1 MKKDNAKR
9 KFATKQSKSA
19 TRWKWLW
26 TVLACVM
33 AVFICGIGFFSYYPI
48 NPSMK
53 SSLLSAKV
61 SSYYAQANSW
71 MTERK
76 QRLHQNIEKVKQIA
90 VNQKDANQDI
100 HFEFYSALQNMQ
112 VNVPGT
118 SPAATISQ
126 SAANNN
132 ITKLA
137 ENAIKPSVKAASDN
151 NNVVGQSIFNAEK
164 LQLALKNE
172 FHQIDAQTAAH
183 ENSHYVLQMGIFK
196 NAAGAERMRASL
208 VKSGFSVKVVKTAL
222 TGKEVYSVQIGPF
235 ITKNQ
240 AVLAQ
245 RQLQKKSVN
254 GIVRKI

>member
-9 KFATKQSKSA
+9 KFATKQSKRA
-19 TRWKWLW
+19 ARWKWLW
-26 TVLACVM
+26 TILACVM
-33 AVFICGIGFFSYYPI
+33 AVFVCGIGFFSYYPI
-48 NPSMK
+48 NTPMK

-112 VNVPGT
+112 VNVP
-118 SPAATISQ
+118 AASHSATTNQ
-126 SAANNN
+126 PAANNN

-137 ENAIKPSVKAASDN
+137 ENVIKPSVKAAPDN
-151 NNVVGQSIFNAEK
+151 NNVGQNIFNAEK
-164 LQLALKNE
+164 LQRALKNE
-172 FHQIDAQTAAH
+172 FNQIDAQAAAR
-183 ENSHYVLQMGIFK
+183 ENNHYVLQMGIFK

>member
-9 KFATKQSKSA
+9 KFSAKQLSKNGVHA
-19 TRWKWLW
+19 KWLW
-26 TVLACVM
+26 TAVLCLM
-33 AVFICGIGFFSYYPI
+33 AALVSGIGFLSYYPI
-48 NPSMK
+48 NSAMK

-61 SSYYAQANSW
+61 SSYYINMNTWVA
-71 MTERK
+71 ERK
-76 QRLHQNIEKVKQIA
+76 QRLHQNMEKVKQIA
-90 VNQKDANQDI
+90 VNRKDVNPDI
-100 HFEFYSALQNMQ
+100 HFEFYTALQNMK
-112 VNVPGT
+112 VSVPD
-118 SPAATISQ
+118 SNATAIQ
-126 SAANNN
+126 QPTANNN

-137 ENAIKPSVKAASDN
+137 ENVIKPSAKAASDN
-151 NNVVGQSIFNAEK
+151 HSVAAQSIFDAEK

-172 FHQIDAQTAAH
+172 FNQIDTQSSAR
-183 ENSHYVLQMGIFK
+183 NNNHYILQMGIFK
-196 NAAGAERMRASL
+196 NAAGAERLRASL

-222 TGKEVYSVQIGPF
+222 AGKAVYSVQVGPF